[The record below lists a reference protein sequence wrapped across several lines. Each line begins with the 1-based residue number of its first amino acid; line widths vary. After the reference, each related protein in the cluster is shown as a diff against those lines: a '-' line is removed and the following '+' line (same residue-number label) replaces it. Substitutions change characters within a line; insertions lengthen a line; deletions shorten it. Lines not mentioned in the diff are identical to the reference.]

1 MNLFSE
7 DCSIGYILEVNL
19 GYPDELHDF
28 HNDYPLAPKKLKLVM
43 LFCQNIA
50 VTLLKIW
57 NKSWWCYRLFP
68 NLGTK
73 SKHIVHHKNLQ
84 LYLSLG
90 MMKLTKT
97 DRGLKF
103 KQSDWLKTY
112 IDFNRE
118 KRKNAVYSFLKI
130 FCKLM
135 IGSVNVKTMGI

>member
-1 MNLFSE
+1 
-7 DCSIGYILEVNL
+7 
-19 GYPDELHDF
+19 
-28 HNDYPLAPKKLKLVM
+28 
-43 LFCQNIA
+43 
-50 VTLLKIW
+50 
-57 NKSWWCYRLFP
+57 
-68 NLGTK
+68 
-73 SKHIVHHKNLQ
+73 
-84 LYLSLG
+84 